1 MESCASFCFDGRNLA
16 EFMRWRGDAAS
27 CCVDGCV
34 LIKSMRSRRTERPS
48 VGLSPAAGL
57 LLLSALWAVA
67 SLRTDLI
74 PQFGAETLST
84 AQVQAALFSVFA
96 AVAASIAVAQHV
108 EFPRGRHA
116 WACAGIGV
124 GLFVVPAGLT
134 ACAQGWVSKLE
145 RVAVFSLTP
154 VLAVVLEP
162 YLHDSA
168 TRQGKAALAGTLA
181 AVVGVLCLF
190 PLDIPGSF
198 RAGVAL
204 CALLAAAVRIAASNC
219 LAVRLAHDLAGR
231 STLSMAAQ
239 AGAAPVPSALSWP
252 LPSRPHIEW
261 RWSALPTQLLG
272 LFVIELPALFLL
284 FWLMRRLAASRMT
297 ARFLLAP
304 LFAILAGMALEPT
317 SAARARL
324 ARPGPPGGRCRM
336 ARLRPCGNNRSEQ
349 LEPLN
354 AFTTNSPRQPPL
366 CE

>member
-1 MESCASFCFDGRNLA
+1 
-16 EFMRWRGDAAS
+16 
-27 CCVDGCV
+27 
-34 LIKSMRSRRTERPS
+34 MRSRRTERPS

-57 LLLSALWAVA
+57 LLLSALWAAA

-74 PQFGAETLST
+74 PQFGAETLPT

-108 EFPRGRHA
+108 EFPRGRRA

-145 RVAVFSLTP
+145 QVAVFSLTP

-181 AVVGVLCLF
+181 AVVGVLLLF

-198 RAGVAL
+198 RAGAAL
-204 CALLAAAVRIAASNC
+204 CALLAAAFVVAATNC
-219 LAVRLAHDLAGR
+219 LAVRLAHDIAGR
-231 STLSMAAQ
+231 STLPMAAL
-239 AGAAPVPSALSWP
+239 AGGASAICFAVAAAV
-252 LPSRPHIEW
+252 RPHTAW
-261 RWSALPTQLLG
+261 GWNALPTQLLG
-272 LFVIELPALFLL
+272 RLLIDLPALFLL
-284 FWLMRRLAASRMT
+284 FWLMRRLGASRMT

-304 LFAILAGMALEPT
+304 LFAILAGMALEPA
-317 SAARARL
+317 SPPVRGWLGMVFL
-324 ARPGPPGGRCRM
+324 AGGAGWLLFAPPERTEVDELSLVNERTADLPRRPPT
-336 ARLRPCGNNRSEQ
+336 GN
-349 LEPLN
+349 
-354 AFTTNSPRQPPL
+354 
-366 CE
+366 